1 MRLLAAGRGRMT
13 AQPRIDA
20 RQFRQALGNFT
31 TGVTIVTT
39 RDDDTHDIGLTANSF
54 NSVSLDPPMVLWSLA
69 KSSLSLHAFV
79 QAEYFAVHILSAQQ
93 QTLSERFAKRGVDKF
108 AGLEIGRGVGGIP
121 LLEGCA
127 ARFECRTAFRHEGGD
142 HEIFVGEVLHF
153 DQFDCAP
160 LVFHS
165 GRYAL
170 VVKPAAPPTPATSED
185 RVQEGSFSRDFLGYL
200 LGSAYHL
207 LLAPI
212 RDELRRRGLS
222 ETQYYLLGI
231 LGADGDRLR
240 SEVAPMLTFAG
251 MQLTDAVMAE
261 TQSRGLVQVQGDM
274 LRLTD
279 AGRRNMIELMAI
291 GKGAEAD
298 TEREL
303 DYSEAQ
309 LLKQLLW
316 RMIRRRSRGLPPLW
330 RKRHEPR
337 RPQ

>member
-1 MRLLAAGRGRMT
+1 MT
-13 AQPRIDA
+13 DQPTIDA
-20 RQFRQALGNFT
+20 RRFRQALGNFT

-39 RDDDTHDIGLTANSF
+39 RNDEMHDIGLTANSF
-54 NSVSLDPPMVLWSLA
+54 NSVSLEPPMVLWSLA
-69 KSSLSLHAFV
+69 KSSLSLQAFV
-79 QAEYFAVHILSAQQ
+79 KAPYFAVHILSAQQ
-93 QTLSERFAKRGVDKF
+93 QSLSERFAKRGVDKF
-108 AGLEIGRGVGGIP
+108 AGLEIRRGVGEIP

-127 ARFECRTAFRHEGGD
+127 ARFECRTAFRHDGGD
-142 HEIFVGEVLHF
+142 HEIFVGEVVRF

-170 VVKPAAPPTPATSED
+170 VVKPSLGPPPSTTPEE

-212 RDELRRRGLS
+212 REELRRRGLS
-222 ETQYYLLGI
+222 ETEYYLLGI

-240 SEVAPMLTFAG
+240 SEVTPMLTFAG
-251 MQLTDAVMAE
+251 LEFTDEVMAA
-261 TQSRGLVQVQGDM
+261 TQNRGLVQVQGET
-274 LRLTD
+274 LRLTEL
-279 AGRRNMIELMAI
+279 GRRNMIELMAI

-316 RMIRRRSRGLPPLW
+316 RVIRRRSRALPPLW
-330 RKRHEPR
+330 RKRHESR
-337 RPQ
+337 